1 MADTAETEPRS
12 AATAETGV
20 GRAARLLA
28 VLGTLPF
35 ILLAAW
41 LYAIEPDHPW
51 RAGTIMLLATW
62 SGLFLTF
69 LGGIRWGVAMRDT
82 HPSAT
87 SDLVISV
94 LPLGF
99 GCAALAAPMP
109 YAFAALA
116 VIFAAL
122 GAWDT
127 YASHE
132 GSTPRWYGRLRSWQ
146 TVLIVGAMILAFAG
160 TS

>member
-1 MADTAETEPRS
+1 MADAAETEALP
-12 AATAETGV
+12 AAAVETHV
-20 GRAARLLA
+20 ARAARLLA

-35 ILLAAW
+35 IVLAAW
-41 LYAIEPDHPW
+41 LYAIAPDHPW

-116 VIFAAL
+116 VTFAAL
-122 GAWDT
+122 GAWDA

-132 GSTPRWYGRLRSWQ
+132 GSAPRWYGRLRSWQ

>member
-1 MADTAETEPRS
+1 MADGEIEILSPAQVEARL
-12 AATAETGV
+12 
-20 GRAARLLA
+20 GRYARWLAVIGTVPFVLLA
-28 VLGTLPF
+28 V
-35 ILLAAW
+35 W
-41 LYAIEPDHPW
+41 LYAIQPDHPW
-51 RAGTIMLLATW
+51 RAGTITLLATW

-69 LGGIRWGVAMRDT
+69 LGGIRWGVAMRDNN
-82 HPSAT
+82 PSAG
-87 SDLVISV
+87 SDLWISV

-132 GSTPRWYGRLRSWQ
+132 GSAPRWYGRLRSWQ
-146 TVLIVGAMILAFAG
+146 TVLIVAAMVLAFAA

>member
-1 MADTAETEPRS
+1 MADAAETNAPS
-12 AATAETGV
+12 AVANDARL

-28 VLGTLPF
+28 VVGTVPF
-35 ILLAAW
+35 IVLAAW
-41 LYAIEPDHPW
+41 LYAIAPDHPW
-51 RAGTIMLLATW
+51 RAGTIELLATW
-62 SGLFLTF
+62 SGLSLTF

-82 HPSAT
+82 QPSAT
-87 SDLVISV
+87 GDLVTSV

-122 GAWDT
+122 GAWDA

-132 GSTPRWYGRLRSWQ
+132 GSAPRWYGSLRSWQ
-146 TVLIVGAMILAFAG
+146 TVLVVGSMILAFAA

>member
-1 MADTAETEPRS
+1 MADASEPEILSPAELE
-12 AATAETGV
+12 
-20 GRAARLLA
+20 ARLGRPARVLA
-28 VLGTLPF
+28 VLGTVPF
-35 ILLAAW
+35 VVLAVW
-41 LYAIEPDHPW
+41 LYAIAPEHPW
-51 RAGTIMLLATW
+51 RAGTVELLAIW

-69 LGGIRWGVAMRDT
+69 LGGIRWGVAMRDS
-82 HPSAT
+82 HPSAG
-87 SDLVISV
+87 SDLLISV

-127 YASHE
+127 YATHE
-132 GSTPRWYGRLRSWQ
+132 GSAPRWYGRLRSWQ
-146 TVLIVGAMILAFAG
+146 TVLIVAAMILAFAA